1 MILRLTVP
9 GPVPRKN
16 RRHGLTVRNGKP
28 RAFTS
33 KAYATWIRLL
43 RTAAADWPRIASGAW
58 LCRIEI
64 FHSKMRKLD
73 VKVPFID
80 VDAPISCVF
89 DGMQKAEL
97 LDDDVRIGGVF
108 GVNHTDTATPR
119 LVLEM
124 RRLLV
129 EGEEWS
135 LAF

>member
-33 KAYATWIRLL
+33 SAYAKWIRLL
-43 RTAAADWPRIASGAW
+43 QTAAAGWPRIASGAW

-64 FHSKMRKLD
+64 FHANLRHLD
-73 VKVPFID
+73 VKLPLVD
-80 VDAPISCVF
+80 VDAPISCVL
-89 DGMQKAEL
+89 DGMQKAGL
-97 LDDDVRIGGVF
+97 LDDDVRIAGVYA
-108 GVNHTDTATPR
+108 VKHYDKAKPR